1 LAVETDEFRHEGY
14 DEYDEEIRYDDL
26 YMIHSG
32 KWIFI
37 RFNPDNTRTDKTD
50 IEDRITQLLEEM
62 DKQIERIKNDENEEL
77 VEIIKMFY

>member
-1 LAVETDEFRHEGY
+1 VEQTSV
-14 DEYDEEIRYDDL
+14 RYDDL

-37 RFNPDNTRTDKTD
+37 RFNPDRTLTD

-62 DKQIERIKNDENEEL
+62 ENQIERIKNEEL

>member
-1 LAVETDEFRHEGY
+1 MFRTWLRKQVEQTSV
-14 DEYDEEIRYDDL
+14 RYDDL

-37 RFNPDNTRTDKTD
+37 CFNPDRTLTD

-62 DKQIERIKNDENEEL
+62 ENQIERIKNEEL

>member
-1 LAVETDEFRHEGY
+1 
-14 DEYDEEIRYDDL
+14 
-26 YMIHSG
+26 MIHSG

-37 RFNPDNTRTDKTD
+37 RFNPDRTLTDKTD

-62 DKQIERIKNDENEEL
+62 ENQIERIKNEEL